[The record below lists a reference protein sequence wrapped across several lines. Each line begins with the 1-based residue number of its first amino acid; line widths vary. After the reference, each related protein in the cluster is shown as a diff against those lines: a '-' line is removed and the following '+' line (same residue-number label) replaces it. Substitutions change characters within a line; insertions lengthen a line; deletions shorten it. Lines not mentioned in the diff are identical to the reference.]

1 MKMCIPS
8 GYGQGFQTP
17 LHTGIHP
24 VTSCVPSITL
34 KDCAVIL
41 SWNGGFSSPFIKP
54 REQRQPGE
62 NLPTSKQPVT
72 PSVRLRL
79 SREAVHCLQMKE
91 ITTEEGHRMSSVHL
105 EEGEGSP
112 LTTLMFQLSWR
123 PFSSFSQRDS
133 VRPVVEEEEGVKKEL
148 PSPKKSN
155 TEKVHLSRCVMDA
168 TGT

>member
-1 MKMCIPS
+1 MPLLFPLIFWYVCFGNQRTKLVAMKMSTSS
-8 GYGQGFQTP
+8 GYRQGFQTP

-41 SWNGGFSSPFIKP
+41 SWKRGFSSLFIKP
-54 REQRQPGE
+54 REQRQPSE

-72 PSVRLRL
+72 LSVRLRL
-79 SREAVHCLQMKE
+79 SREAARCLQMKE

-123 PFSSFSQRDS
+123 PFSSFSQRNS
-133 VRPVVEEEEGVKKEL
+133 AWAMVEEEEG
-148 PSPKKSN
+148 
-155 TEKVHLSRCVMDA
+155 
-168 TGT
+168 